1 MKKSWLLNS
10 VVILLLIFV
19 AFGCRN
25 QRHAV
30 NTNPDIKKRGN
41 IELTEKE
48 TETDQRVI
56 PQPGTINPNQLDS
69 LKRDLNKQKKQ
80 KINNSHE

>member
-1 MKKSWLLNS
+1 M
-10 VVILLLIFV
+10 
-19 AFGCRN
+19 
-25 QRHAV
+25 
-30 NTNPDIKKRGN
+30 
-41 IELTEKE
+41 ELTEKE

-80 KINNSHE
+80 KIDNSHE